1 MAEVID
7 LGSLDSI
14 PTFTF
19 GGSGGGGGSGNRS
32 SSNFGGG
39 IELLM
44 NDKFKGGESGRKNSS
59 SGDIDLGELADLENE
74 LNDLSNAPKR
84 QSSFFGGGDDD
95 QSNGGGAGGGG
106 ILGGIFNLNRAD
118 NNGGGN
124 NGSSNIGS
132 STTNNDNHS
141 RTWDGYGKFN
151 DIPLNPDANVDP
163 TPQMS
168 KDEILKEKFKLLR
181 KLEELEQKGAQLTK
195 RYSMDSSYAEMKG
208 EYDTQIEERE
218 RQNSVKFQGK
228 MLLACITGIE
238 FLNNKFDPFDLKLD
252 GWSEQINENVGEYDE
267 IFGELHEK
275 YKSKAKMSP
284 ELKLLFQLGGSAI
297 MLHMTNTMFKSAL
310 PGMDD
315 IMRQNPELMQQ
326 FTQAAVSS
334 MSGGAGGGGGGG
346 GGGGSGGGRSSGF
359 GNFMSD
365 IIGGSGMGG
374 GGGGGGGAYTQ
385 QRPPPAPIATK
396 GPLAPPPP
404 ARPGALPNN
413 RPDLNSGMYGSSN
426 GVDIRDNYVNPN
438 SAMDHSSNQRS
449 KRPEMKG
456 PTADVSD
463 MMSRL
468 KTKTINIQPTSSST
482 SGSVMNGDNG
492 ASSATLQNILSG
504 MGGSDHHSVDNG
516 AISLSSIGDIPA
528 DSTPHKSK
536 RRQRS
541 DKNTVSLDL

>member
-7 LGSLDSI
+7 LGDLDNI
-14 PTFTF
+14 PTFTL
-19 GGSGGGGGSGNRS
+19 GGGGGGSKTV
-32 SSNFGGG
+32 SNFGGG

-44 NDKFKGGESGRKNSS
+44 NDKFKGGDSGRKNGGG

-74 LNDLSNAPKR
+74 LNDLSNR
-84 QSSFFGGGDDD
+84 RSSSSTSAAAAD
-95 QSNGGGAGGGG
+95 SAGGGG
-106 ILGGIFNLNRAD
+106 GGLFGGIFNISRSDDGAS
-118 NNGGGN
+118 GGGGGGGGGGGIN
-124 NGSSNIGS
+124 LGS
-132 STTNNDNHS
+132 STSNTDTDN

-151 DIPLNPDANVDP
+151 NIPLDPDANVDP
-163 TPQMS
+163 TPQLS
-168 KDEILKEKFKLLR
+168 KDEMLKEKFKLLR
-181 KLEELEQKGAQLTK
+181 KLEELEQKGVTLTK

-218 RQNSVKFQGK
+218 RHNSMKFQGK

-252 GWSEQINENVGEYDE
+252 GWSEQMNENLGEYDE

-334 MSGGAGGGGGGG
+334 MSNNMGGQGGGGGGG
-346 GGGGSGGGRSSGF
+346 GGGRGSGF
-359 GNFMSD
+359 GNFMND
-365 IIGGSGMGG
+365 IIGGNGNNGNNGGSGNNGREPPP
-374 GGGGGGGAYTQ
+374 YVQ

-396 GPLAPPPP
+396 GPMAPPPP
-404 ARPGALPNN
+404 ARPGAMP
-413 RPDLNSGMYGSSN
+413 PTSSGPGRQSQGHDFGADGGGGAYEQKS
-426 GVDIRDNYVNPN
+426 R
-438 SAMDHSSNQRS
+438 
-449 KRPEMKG
+449 RPEMRG
-456 PTADVSD
+456 PSADVSD

-468 KTKTINIQPTSSST
+468 KTKTINIQQQPSGGSSNAAD
-482 SGSVMNGDNG
+482 M
-492 ASSATLQNILSG
+492 TLNNILSG
-504 MGGSDHHSVDNG
+504 MGGGGNDLSNIVSVTD
-516 AISLSSIGDIPA
+516 LGDIPA

-536 RRQRS
+536 RRPRS
-541 DKNTVSLDL
+541 ERNTVSLDL